1 MAMCSSSADAAGSLK
16 QLCEDAIAA
25 SPQEAEAVRKG
36 KEKVIMRLVGHIMKE
51 SRGRADAKAA
61 RDMLKE
67 LLLPKQ

>member
-1 MAMCSSSADAAGSLK
+1 MAMCSSSVDAAGSLR
-16 QLCEDAIAA
+16 QLCEDTIAV

-36 KEKVIMRLVGHIMKE
+36 KEKVIMRLVGHVMKE

-67 LLLPKQ
+67 LLLPKE